1 MSKKIVTKTDVYT
14 AANFIASSGEIPTI
28 AAVRGALGGRGSETT
43 ILNFLQVWKKE
54 RLLHSHVSVVVA
66 EGTQLDLNEENRQ
79 LRQALK
85 QQMAHNEHYAEEL
98 INAEKAVVKLQ
109 SENQQLQ
116 VSNKQLQEKLIEV
129 TNLKDLLATLCHEL
143 KTTFSNDLDKI
154 LNDKNKVIDQLQQEI
169 RDLNQISIQTVR
181 QTSSDAHDLLMQEKV
196 KTLNL
201 EEKVGQFKKQL
212 DQQQNEVLTIH
223 KVWQE
228 RNQPLNKQLAW
239 QQQIIAALI
248 DPEDLKNYE
257 KAQLLEVIK

>member
-1 MSKKIVTKTDVYT
+1 M
-14 AANFIASSGEIPTI
+14 
-28 AAVRGALGGRGSETT
+28 
-43 ILNFLQVWKKE
+43 
-54 RLLHSHVSVVVA
+54 
-66 EGTQLDLNEENRQ
+66 
-79 LRQALK
+79 
-85 QQMAHNEHYAEEL
+85 
-98 INAEKAVVKLQ
+98 
-109 SENQQLQ
+109 
-116 VSNKQLQEKLIEV
+116 

-154 LNDKNKVIDQLQQEI
+154 LNDKNKVIDQLQEEI

-201 EEKVGQFKKQL
+201 EEKVGQLKKQL